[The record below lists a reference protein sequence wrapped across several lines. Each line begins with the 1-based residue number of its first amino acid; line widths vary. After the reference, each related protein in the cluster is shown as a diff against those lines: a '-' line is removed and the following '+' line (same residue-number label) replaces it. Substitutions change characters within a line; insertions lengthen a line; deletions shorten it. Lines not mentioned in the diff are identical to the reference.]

1 MSINQTGQ
9 RVGSP
14 SLFNQGP
21 AQGGETPLNDQYA
34 HTLRNQ
40 NRERYNNTKTYS
52 ENPAEGRVRIKQISM
67 NFELNY

>member
-1 MSINQTGQ
+1 MTHNLTKMSINQTGQ

-40 NRERYNNTKTYS
+40 NRETTTRRHTQRTQLKGGCVS
-52 ENPAEGRVRIKQISM
+52 SKLV
-67 NFELNY
+67 

>member
-40 NRERYNNTKTYS
+40 NRERQLHEDILREPS
-52 ENPAEGRVRIKQISM
+52 
-67 NFELNY
+67 